1 MGFKDWLDKI
11 TGRHPSSAPA
21 AGWSDDTGP
30 IGGTTSP
37 APPTEADI
45 LAALERLT
53 ASVSG
58 GVVPA
63 VVASRVAKVS
73 RTIRDT
79 MPRLRNVGLGSLDA
93 YSVMATATDY
103 LPEAIGAYTRLPR
116 QWADSRPIE
125 NGKTSLML
133 LIDQLDLLG
142 ATMDKIFDAVVR
154 VDADALIAH
163 GRFLQEK
170 FGHASSGGTLNL
182 GDQPPAPPPNSL
194 DLP

>member
-1 MGFKDWLDKI
+1 MGLREWIAKI
-11 TGRHPSSAPA
+11 SRRSDPDPA
-21 AGWSDDTGP
+21 WDLAAA
-30 IGGTTSP
+30 SP
-37 APPTEADI
+37 PAPTEADI
-45 LAALERLT
+45 VAALDRTE
-53 ASVSG
+53 AMVAG

-63 VVASRVAKVS
+63 VVVSRVKAVS
-73 RTIRDT
+73 STLRQTL
-79 MPRLRNVGLGSLDA
+79 PRLRNLGLGSADA

-103 LPEAIGAYTRLPR
+103 LPEAIGGYLRLPR

-170 FGHASSGGTLNL
+170 FGHASTGGTLNI
-182 GDQPPAPPPNSL
+182 GPAAQPAPPPNTL

>member
-1 MGFKDWLDKI
+1 MGFREWFGKL
-11 TGRHPSSAPA
+11 TGRPDPAPTAPPTPPVPA
-21 AGWSDDTGP
+21 A
-30 IGGTTSP
+30 
-37 APPTEADI
+37 PTEADI
-45 LAALERLT
+45 LRALDHVVT
-53 ASVSG
+53 MVSG
-58 GVVPA
+58 GAVPA
-63 VVASRVAKVS
+63 PVSSRVKRIAE
-73 RTIRDT
+73 TIRQT
-79 MPRLRNVGLGSLDA
+79 MPRLRNLGLGSPDA

-103 LPEAIGAYTRLPR
+103 LPEAIGGYTRLPR
-116 QWADSRPIE
+116 RWADSRPIE

-170 FGHASSGGTLNL
+170 FGAASTGGGLDL
-182 GDQPPAPPPNSL
+182 AQQPPPPPPRSSL

>member
-1 MGFKDWLDKI
+1 MGLKDWFARV
-11 TGRHPSSAPA
+11 TGSRPEPPAPQAPTPA
-21 AGWSDDTGP
+21 A
-30 IGGTTSP
+30 
-37 APPTEADI
+37 PTEPDI
-45 LAALERLT
+45 LEALDQVQ
-53 ASVSG
+53 ASVAG

-63 VVASRVAKVS
+63 AVESRVRRVCQ
-73 RTIRDT
+73 TVRDT
-79 MPRLRNVGLGSLDA
+79 MPRLRNLGLGSPDA

-116 QWADSRPIE
+116 RWADSRPIE

-170 FGHASSGGTLNL
+170 FGHASTGGSLNI
-182 GDQPPAPPPNSL
+182 GEQAQPAPPRSSL

>member
-1 MGFKDWLDKI
+1 MGFREWIAKLGQRPDQD
-11 TGRHPSSAPA
+11 PA
-21 AGWSDDTGP
+21 WDATAA
-30 IGGTTSP
+30 SP
-37 APPTEADI
+37 PAPTEADI
-45 LAALERLT
+45 VVALDRTE
-53 ASVSG
+53 AMVAG
-58 GVVPA
+58 GAVPA
-63 VVASRVAKVS
+63 VVVSRVKNVS
-73 RTIRDT
+73 STLRQTL
-79 MPRLRNVGLGSLDA
+79 PRLRNLGLGSAEA

-103 LPEAIGAYTRLPR
+103 LPEAIGGYLRLPR

-142 ATMDKIFDAVVR
+142 ATMEKIFDAVVR

-170 FGHASSGGTLNL
+170 FGHASTGGTLGIDNPTP
-182 GDQPPAPPPNSL
+182 GSAPPLPPPSSL

>member
-1 MGFKDWLDKI
+1 MGLKEWFARI
-11 TGRHPSSAPA
+11 TGRAPEVAPPPPVTLA
-21 AGWSDDTGP
+21 A
-30 IGGTTSP
+30 
-37 APPTEADI
+37 PTEADI
-45 LAALERLT
+45 LAALDRVQ
-53 ASVSG
+53 AMIAG

-63 VVASRVAKVS
+63 AVESRVRRVS
-73 RTIRDT
+73 TTVRET
-79 MPRLRNVGLGSLDA
+79 MPRLRNLGLGSLEA

-103 LPEAIGAYTRLPR
+103 LPEAISGYTRLPR
-116 QWADSRPIE
+116 RWADSRPIE

-170 FGHASSGGTLNL
+170 FGHASTGGDLDI
-182 GDQPPAPPPNSL
+182 GKPPPTGPRSSL